1 MLVPKIGTMK
11 KSLYSNESSILGNW
25 LCQQREAKQLTMR
38 EVAKII
44 DAPHSFVC
52 KIETGQ
58 RRIDLIEF
66 VWYCKMMGFD
76 PREGLAVIQNYV
88 DEVGLPS

>member
-1 MLVPKIGTMK
+1 
-11 KSLYSNESSILGNW
+11 
-25 LCQQREAKQLTMR
+25 MR

-58 RRIDLIEF
+58 RRLDLIEF
-66 VWYCKMMGFD
+66 VWYCKMMEFD
-76 PREGLAVIQNYV
+76 AQDGLNTVRAYV